1 MAEWSGGSGNRDG
14 GGFRKGYPLG
24 EWKERITIQRS
35 SLGNDKAGNHV
46 LVWEDYFCC
55 SAFVNSLS
63 GKEYWEAAQVN
74 AQRDIYFIIRYCSEV
89 AGMDTEHYRVLFRGQ
104 VYNITFIDNVR
115 YQNRMLKLRASLVK
129 R

>member
-1 MAEWSGGSGNRDG
+1 M
-14 GGFRKGYPLG
+14 
-24 EWKERITIQRS
+24 
-35 SLGNDKAGNHV
+35 
-46 LVWEDYFCC
+46 
-55 SAFVNSLS
+55 NSLS

-89 AGMDTEHYRVLFRGQ
+89 AGMDTEHYRILFRGQ
-104 VYNITFIDNVR
+104 VYNISFIDNVR